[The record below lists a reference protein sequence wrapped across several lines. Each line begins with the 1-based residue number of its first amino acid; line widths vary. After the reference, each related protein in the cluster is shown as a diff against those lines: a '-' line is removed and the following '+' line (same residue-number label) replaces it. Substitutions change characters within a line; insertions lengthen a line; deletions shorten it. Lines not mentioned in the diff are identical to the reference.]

1 MARKYELRRRAEQ
14 QEETRQRIIEAAVE
28 LHQTVGGAKASIKA
42 IAELSGVERLTVYR
56 HFPDEKSLISACT
69 SHYYTQN
76 PTPELEP
83 WQAVGDPA
91 QRLKIA
97 LAEIYAFHRRT
108 EQMSVH
114 AMQDVDAIPALREV
128 LAPHFAYWERARDV
142 LLVGWESRD
151 EQRSKQI
158 RAALGHAIA
167 FNTWRSLIR
176 EQGLTDA
183 EAVNLMLGFVRCQ
196 PD

>member
-56 HFPDEKSLISACT
+56 HFPDEKSLITACT
-69 SHYYTQN
+69 SHYYTLN
-76 PTPELEP
+76 PTPDIEP
-83 WQAVGDPA
+83 WRAIVDPV
-91 QRLKIA
+91 QRLTTA
-97 LAEIYAFHRRT
+97 LTEIYAFHHRT

-114 AMQDVDAIPALREV
+114 AAHDVDEVPVLREI
-128 LAPHFAYWERARDV
+128 LAPYFAYWGMARDV
-142 LLVGWESRD
+142 LLAGWSDLNEK
-151 EQRSKQI
+151 QAKQI
-158 RAALGHAIA
+158 RAAVGHAIA
-167 FNTWRSLIR
+167 FGTWRSLVR

-183 EAVNLMLGFVRCQ
+183 EAVELMVNLVRCQ
-196 PD
+196 TC